1 LTIGHLLVLEQLPRV
16 PKQPN
21 ILDDSKLEGFMS
33 ALTSIFSWLG
43 RFLKKVRSI
52 VLDLG
57 TALVVM
63 FVVIAIIEA
72 LTASGPD
79 VEDPSGK
86 ALLIDPAG
94 TVVDQEV
101 FNSESLLTT
110 VTDASSIQ
118 IQTRDLIKLI
128 RAAAEDDSIP
138 AVVVDFSSTGF
149 AGPTTAINIAKE
161 LKALRDSGKR
171 VIAFNDRLS
180 TTSYLMASQA
190 SEVWV
195 HPVGS
200 ISVRGLGGMRNYNKD
215 LFENLKITI
224 HNYSQ
229 GDFKSATETSWRSSM
244 SENDRMQREALLFPI
259 WEEMKSLMAEGRGI
273 ESDDIQSFAD
283 NYVGFFGEAAIGNI
297 AYAQANNLIDGTKSF
312 PEFRK
317 YMIEEFGLDEEAETE
332 TYKTISYAEYAKQLT
347 DDSADSG
354 NQIAVITAEGVIRE
368 GEISQGVAGANGVV
382 KQIRK
387 AHEDESTKAIVF
399 RVNSPGGS
407 IIASEMMRDELLAA
421 KRKGIKVI
429 VSMGDYA
436 ASGGVYISTPA
447 DYIFAEPTTIT
458 GSIGVAIAL
467 PTLENAMDY
476 IGVNFDGVVTSKHGG
491 WDPTQAIDDDLDK
504 IFASWGSEAYDRFIN
519 FVAESRSQTYDDI
532 KAIAGGRVWI
542 ATSAKDIGL
551 VDEIGGIDDALTYAA
566 SLAELEDYQVEY
578 YGQELSPEEMI
589 LKELLEQLDV
599 SIGEPKVLSALDGI
613 ARLYDTFIDIH
624 EPKALLTCKDCLVDL
639 D

>member
-1 LTIGHLLVLEQLPRV
+1 M
-16 PKQPN
+16 N
-21 ILDDSKLEGFMS
+21 
-33 ALTSIFSWLG
+33 ALKSIFSWLG
-43 RFLKKVRSI
+43 RFLEKARTVM
-52 VLDLG
+52 LNLG
-57 TALVVM
+57 TA
-63 FVVIAIIEA
+63 FVLIFFTIIIIGA
-72 LTASGPD
+72 FTSSGPE
-79 VEDPSGK
+79 VKDPSGRV
-86 ALLIDPAG
+86 LFIDPVG

-101 FNSESLLTT
+101 FNSDFLFNFG
-110 VTDASSIQ
+110 TDSSTDQ
-118 IQTRDLIKLI
+118 IQTRDLIQLI
-128 RAAAEDDSIP
+128 RAAAEDEEIP
-138 AVVVDFSSTGF
+138 AVFIDFSATGF

-161 LKALRDSGKR
+161 LKALRESGKR
-171 VIAFNDRLS
+171 VIAMNDRLS

-215 LFENLKITI
+215 LFDNLKINI

-244 SENDRMQREALLFPI
+244 SDNDRMQREALLFPI
-259 WEEMKSLMAEGRGI
+259 WDEMKSLMAEGRGI
-273 ESDDIQSFAD
+273 ESDDIQSFA
-283 NYVGFFGEAAIGNI
+283 NGYVGFFGEAAIGNI
-297 AYAQANNLIDGTKSF
+297 AYAEANNIIDGTKSF
-312 PEFRK
+312 PEFRQ

-332 TYKTISYAEYAKQLT
+332 TYKTISYNEYAKQI
-347 DDSADSG
+347 DDELSESD
-354 NQIAVITAEGVIRE
+354 NHIAVITAEGTIME
-368 GEISQGVAGANGVV
+368 GEITQGVAGANGVV
-382 KQIRK
+382 KQIRS
-387 AHEDESTKAIVF
+387 AHEDEDTKAIVF

-407 IIASEMMRDELLAA
+407 IIASEMMRDELFAA
-421 KRKGIKVI
+421 KEKGIDVI

-504 IFASWGSEAYDRFIN
+504 IFAGWGADAYDRFVS
-519 FVAESRSQTYDDI
+519 FVAESRSQSYDDI
-532 KAIAGGRVWI
+532 KKIAGGRVWI
-542 ATSAKDIGL
+542 ATSAEEIGL
-551 VDEIGGIDDALTYAA
+551 VDEIGGIDEAITYAA
-566 SLAELEDYQVEY
+566 NMAELDNYQVEY
-578 YGQELSPEEMI
+578 YGQELSPEEMFI
-589 LKELLEQLDV
+589 KELVENFDV
-599 SIGEPKVLSALDGI
+599 SIGEPKVLSALNGVAD
-613 ARLYDTFIDIH
+613 LYETLTDIQ

>member
-1 LTIGHLLVLEQLPRV
+1 M
-16 PKQPN
+16 N
-21 ILDDSKLEGFMS
+21 
-33 ALTSIFSWLG
+33 ALKSIFSWLG
-43 RFLKKVRSI
+43 RFLEKARTVM
-52 VLDLG
+52 LNLG
-57 TALVVM
+57 TAFILI
-63 FVVIAIIEA
+63 FFTIIIIGA
-72 LTASGPD
+72 FTSSGPE
-79 VEDPSGK
+79 VKDPSGRV
-86 ALLIDPAG
+86 LFIDPVG

-101 FNSESLLTT
+101 FNSDFLFNLG
-110 VTDASSIQ
+110 TDSSTDQ
-118 IQTRDLIKLI
+118 IQTRDLIQLI
-128 RAAAEDDSIP
+128 RTAAEDEDIP
-138 AVVVDFSSTGF
+138 AVFIDFSATGF

-171 VIAFNDRLS
+171 VIAMSDRLS

-215 LFENLKITI
+215 LFDNLKITI

-244 SENDRMQREALLFPI
+244 SDNDRMQREALLFPI
-259 WEEMKSLMAEGRGI
+259 WDEMKSLMAEGRGI

-283 NYVGFFGEAAIGNI
+283 DYVGFFGEAAIGNI
-297 AYAQANNLIDGTKSF
+297 AYAETNNIIDGTKSF
-312 PEFRK
+312 PEFRQ

-332 TYKTISYAEYAKQLT
+332 TYKTISYNEYAKQI
-347 DDSADSG
+347 DDELSESD
-354 NQIAVITAEGVIRE
+354 NHIAIITAEGAIME
-368 GEISQGVAGANGVV
+368 GEITQGVAGANGVV
-382 KQIRK
+382 KQIRS
-387 AHEDESTKAIVF
+387 AHEDENTKAIVF

-407 IIASEMMRDELLAA
+407 IIASEMMRDELFAA
-421 KRKGIKVI
+421 KEKGIDVI

-491 WDPTQAIDDDLDK
+491 WDPTQAIDEDLDK
-504 IFASWGSEAYDRFIN
+504 IFAGWGADAYDRFVS
-519 FVAESRSQTYDDI
+519 FVAESRSQPYEDI
-532 KAIAGGRVWI
+532 KKIAGGRVWI
-542 ATSAKDIGL
+542 ATSAKEIGL
-551 VDEIGGIDDALTYAA
+551 VDEIGGIDDAIAYAA
-566 SLAELEDYQVEY
+566 DIAELEDYQVEY
-578 YGQELSPEEMI
+578 YGQELSPEELI
-589 LKELLEQLDV
+589 LRELLENFDV
-599 SIGEPKVLSALDGI
+599 SLGEPKALSALNGLAD
-613 ARLYDTFIDIH
+613 LYESLTDIQ
-624 EPKALLTCKDCLVDL
+624 EPKALLTCKDCLVGL